1 MISSY
6 ASDYV
11 TIPAI
16 ALGGVLAEILVR
28 TINANRDEAKDGC
41 HLKRVKDTKTGIA
54 RTTGSVSMFMRKCWG
69 KRSSHENNACLAC
82 GHQQV
87 KRLESADA
95 AQRRGTIEC
104 PRQKIEKSMR
114 QVDCVYSVRTDW

>member
-28 TINANRDEAKDGC
+28 TINANR
-41 HLKRVKDTKTGIA
+41 
-54 RTTGSVSMFMRKCWG
+54 
-69 KRSSHENNACLAC
+69 
-82 GHQQV
+82 
-87 KRLESADA
+87 
-95 AQRRGTIEC
+95 RRGQGWVSLETSEGH
-104 PRQKIEKSMR
+104 EDGNSEN
-114 QVDCVYSVRTDW
+114 DWFGLHVHEEVLGQEEQS